1 MLLSSAYLPPV
12 WYFSKLVS
20 CDGREVRIEQYDHYL
35 KQTYRNRC
43 NIVGSLGVQSLTIP
57 VEKGDDAKTLMRD
70 VRVSEHGNWRHLH
83 WNALS
88 SAYSGTPFFLYFE
101 DDFRKFYEHPVRFLF
116 DFNLQLTELLC
127 RLAGIQPLLKPT
139 DSFQPVGTPE
149 EGDFREVIHPKRDYN
164 LDASFRPV
172 PYYQVFGKKH
182 GFVPNLS
189 MVDLLFNMGPES
201 ILVLHESSC

>member
-12 WYFSKLVS
+12 WYFSKLAL

-57 VEKGDDAKTLMRD
+57 VEKGNETKTLMRD

-88 SAYSGTPFFLYFE
+88 SAYSGTPFFLYYE
-101 DDFRKFYEHPVRFLF
+101 DYFRKFYEHPVRFLF

-127 RLAGIQPLLKPT
+127 RLAGIQPVLKPT
-139 DSFQPVGTPE
+139 DSFQPVRSPE
-149 EGDFREVIHPKRDYN
+149 EGDFREVIHPKRDYSI
-164 LDASFRPV
+164 DASFRSV
-172 PYYQVFGKKH
+172 PYYQVFGNKH

-201 ILVLHESSC
+201 ILVLHESCC